1 MLSIFSPKIS
11 QRLGAMMTIVMLMVL
26 TIGGRVL
33 GAVWTNR
40 GRHRSRHLTNSTS
53 TRYSL
58 ETQPK
63 LLKIYHFGDT
73 HNIRDS
79 DVHDA
84 NDDIDGNQSLKL

>member
-1 MLSIFSPKIS
+1 
-11 QRLGAMMTIVMLMVL
+11 MMVMTMVMVMVL

-40 GRHRSRHLTNSTS
+40 GRHRSRHHTNSTP

-63 LLKIYHFGDT
+63 LLKIYHFDDT
-73 HNIRDS
+73 HSIS
-79 DVHDA
+79 DDEVNDA
-84 NDDIDGNQSLKL
+84 DDDIDGNQSLKL

>member
-1 MLSIFSPKIS
+1 
-11 QRLGAMMTIVMLMVL
+11 MMTKVMLTVL

-40 GRHRSRHLTNSTS
+40 GRHRSRHHTNSTP

-63 LLKIYHFGDT
+63 LLKIYHFDDAHSKSDGDV
-73 HNIRDS
+73 NAD
-79 DVHDA
+79 
-84 NDDIDGNQSLKL
+84 DDIDGNQSLKL

>member
-1 MLSIFSPKIS
+1 
-11 QRLGAMMTIVMLMVL
+11 MVL

-33 GAVWTNR
+33 GAVATNR
-40 GRHRSRHLTNSTS
+40 GRHRSRHHTNSTP

-73 HNIRDS
+73 HICSIS
-79 DVHDA
+79 DGDVNDVD
-84 NDDIDGNQSLKL
+84 DDIDGNQSLKL